1 MATIKVTD
9 ANFDRDVL
17 NADKPVLV
25 DFWAT
30 WCAPCRQVAPILE
43 EIARELEGT
52 LTVAKIDV
60 DESPVVASKLRIQS
74 IPTFVLFHKTKA
86 IGAMQGAQSKAAFLK
101 FLEKFVPSLKPPTV
115 SVAELAAELQGGR
128 PLAIIDIR
136 DERDYTRAH
145 LRGARCVQPEHLE
158 EEVRKL
164 GAGARVIL
172 VCRTGERSKAEAAR
186 LAELGLA
193 TVSLEKGL
201 LEWQGANKP
210 TYSTREEQELE
221 AQA

>member
-9 ANFDRDVL
+9 ATFERDVL

-43 EIARELEGT
+43 ELSTELEGSVV
-52 LTVAKIDV
+52 VAKVDV
-60 DESPVVASKLRIQS
+60 DANPAISAKLRIQS
-74 IPTFVLFHKTKA
+74 IPTFVLFHKGRPV
-86 IGAMQGAQSKAAFLK
+86 GAMQGAQPKAGFVK
-101 FLEKFVPSLKPPTV
+101 FLEKYVPALKPPTV
-115 SVAELAAELQGGR
+115 SVAELATELASGR
-128 PLAIIDIR
+128 APTIIDIR

-158 EEVRKL
+158 EELRKL
-164 GAGARVIL
+164 GSAARVVL

-186 LAELGLA
+186 LAELGLPV
-193 TVSLEKGL
+193 VSLEKGL